1 PAAGGAAY
9 TVHPLPVPVVQLAFF
24 SPGKLDLSAEKEAME
39 LLLVSTPHQARP
51 TLPITGTN
59 IIQKIYPTGNFVRS
73 HSFPGRLRNARR
85 KPSSAYPPTC
95 GIGSSPPLNRTEPRI
110 SRHFSATGLQF
121 LSILQAFLFQDDFLP
136 SFDFRN
142 QMETIRK
149 RIHKLR
155 FPNCRQDER
164 NLPLVIK

>member
-1 PAAGGAAY
+1 MG
-9 TVHPLPVPVVQLAFF
+9 
-24 SPGKLDLSAEKEAME
+24 
-39 LLLVSTPHQARP
+39 LLLVSTPHQERP

-73 HSFPGRLRNARR
+73 DCVAGRLRAARR
-85 KPSSAYPPTC
+85 TPSSAYPPTG
-95 GIGSSPPLNRTEPRI
+95 GIGPSPPLNRTGPRI
-110 SRHFSATGLQF
+110 SRRFSATGHQF
-121 LSILQAFLFQDDFLP
+121 PPILEAFLFQDDFLP

-142 QMETIRK
+142 QMETLRK

-164 NLPLVIK
+164 NLPLATR